1 MTLNITKKK
10 IEKVLEL
17 FNHPQTRKIR
27 KNRGKKRRRNN
38 KSFNRKN
45 GRKNLATST
54 LKKRGGHPLSNGGQ
68 VGVVLGGGPV
78 AKKMMKN
85 TSDKLKTFISNISK
99 LSTEAKTQLKN
110 AISKAGNNIKEK
122 KEALINY
129 IKRKKDI
136 SKDINDDEIRNID
149 DEIRNIDDEQ
159 IQKIIDEI
167 MIRLD
172 EKEISTDQK
181 KQETKKETKKEVTKS
196 KEIDTSDMLKVA
208 LASNYFTQYGILS
221 GMLKMNQEK
230 DNNKFDVM
238 NFVQDPK
245 LYAEFCNK
253 MGFQFAKTSEK
264 VNEVPVVDNKA
275 IKENQ
280 DEKIDAISDAYQ
292 DENIDAKLDTNSDV
306 QDKISEKD
314 ERIENTN
321 IYNTEI
327 YYKLKTLI
335 NEENRQKEEEILKKD
350 EINQNEYELLSE
362 TGKDL
367 YQKVEIN
374 KNNKNTIE
382 NINVY
387 KKKDILKQ
395 EEKIQEQ
402 KQKEEE
408 KKLRYNVLNQTQYDE
423 LKETEKNKY
432 LQFNSN
438 LQIGNEIKEKPYY
451 ILNDLANSYG
461 ITTDSK
467 NVDLEMKPV

>member
-54 LKKRGGHPLSNGGQ
+54 VKKRGGHAGHHPSVGGT

-78 AKKMMKN
+78 LNNMMKN
-85 TSDKLKTFISNISK
+85 TSDKLKTFIANISK

-149 DEIRNIDDEQ
+149 DEQ

-167 MIRLD
+167 MKRLD

-181 KQETKKETKKEVTKS
+181 KQEIKSKETKKEEPKS
-196 KEIDTSDMLKVA
+196 KEINSSEMLKVA

-230 DNNKFDVM
+230 DNKKFDVM

-264 VNEVPVVDNKA
+264 VNEVPVVEKTSVENNRDGNYIPQDNA
-275 IKENQ
+275 
-280 DEKIDAISDAYQ
+280 S
-292 DENIDAKLDTNSDV
+292 
-306 QDKISEKD
+306 
-314 ERIENTN
+314 
-321 IYNTEI
+321 
-327 YYKLKTLI
+327 
-335 NEENRQKEEEILKKD
+335 KEEAERLKA
-350 EINQNEYELLSE
+350 
-362 TGKDL
+362 
-367 YQKVEIN
+367 
-374 KNNKNTIE
+374 
-382 NINVY
+382 
-387 KKKDILKQ
+387 
-395 EEKIQEQ
+395 
-402 KQKEEE
+402 EEE
-408 KKLRYNVLNQTQYDE
+408 AAEEEEARLKAEKEAAEEEEARLKAEKEAAEEEAERLKAEKEAAEEEEARLKAAAELNRLD
-423 LKETEKNKY
+423 
-432 LQFNSN
+432 
-438 LQIGNEIKEKPYY
+438 
-451 ILNDLANSYG
+451 
-461 ITTDSK
+461 
-467 NVDLEMKPV
+467 